1 MKYTLI
7 SSALLTTLLL
17 SGNASATFGGTVRFE
32 GQVVTG
38 ACAVNANSVDQ
49 TVKMGQVRT
58 ASLANVGDMSGR
70 QPFFIQLDDCDTAV
84 AATAAVGFTGAAD
97 GADPLALAINGGAG
111 AATGVG
117 IYISDSTSSIAP
129 LDGTLSTAVNLFD
142 GTNRLPFHANYV
154 ATQTPVT
161 AGIANA
167 VATFNVIYQ

>member
-49 TVKMGQVRT
+49 TVKLGQVRA
-58 ASLANVGDMSGR
+58 ASLSNVGNMSGR
-70 QPFFIQLDDCDTAV
+70 VPFSIQLDDCNPTV
-84 AATAAVGFTGAAD
+84 AANAVVGFVGAAD
-97 GADPLALAINGGAG
+97 GADPLALAVNGGAG

-117 IYISDSTSSIAP
+117 IYITDSTSNIAP
-129 LDGTLSTAVNLFD
+129 LDGTLTTPVALVAGKNI
-142 GTNRLPFHANYV
+142 LPFHANYV

-161 AGIANA
+161 AGTANA
-167 VATFNVIYQ
+167 VATFNVVYQ